1 MVNNTST
8 PKSPMTMMM
17 ENGRN
22 VTVGAGNGRAS
33 GVLRSAESIVS
44 QVSVEMRNNNNITRL
59 DMLHFSDRRDG
70 PTQAPPPQVG
80 NPLFF
85 YLPPVGCSTPAKL
98 HPLYHS
104 ARHECDSWLLSALK
118 PKTQAY
124 AQFLVQSLHPLFV
137 CLTMPRAIGSRVAPL
152 CKLLALLFVLDN
164 FSDEL
169 GVLDINP
176 VNNVSV
182 SEKDFYLHIL
192 DLLQDKHG
200 SSVGTADFEAS
211 AELSEM
217 SGLIVRTWDE
227 IKAEMPANQQRRFL
241 GIIGELFHETLR
253 QSEKREQTQGGVIDL
268 GTYLSFRRITGGG
281 YVFMIMSEF
290 GTGIDLDDEVVEHPD
305 IMKLQELVA
314 YHVAYVNDL
323 LSFRKEF
330 CLGHHQNLPS
340 ILCVHEGYNLQESIF
355 RLCVMIRGLDDEFVS
370 LKKKV
375 SMNTSLMERQGV
387 QEYLE
392 VLGYVMSGFLEW
404 GYQTGR
410 YHGLNNHLTL
420 RHGLVS
426 LVHLDFTL
434 ITQGVAKSELFA
446 DYT

>member
-1 MVNNTST
+1 MKMVDNTT
-8 PKSPMTMMM
+8 PKSSPMTV
-17 ENGRN
+17 ENSRD
-22 VTVGAGNGRAS
+22 VTMGVRNGRAS

-44 QVSVEMRNNNNITRL
+44 QVSAETLRNNNITRL
-59 DMLHFSDRRDG
+59 DMLHLSNHHGGTMQG
-70 PTQAPPPQVG
+70 PLPQVG

-85 YLPPVGCSTPAKL
+85 YLPPVGCSTPATL

-104 ARHECDSWLLSALK
+104 ARHECDSWLLSVLK

-137 CLTMPRAIGSRVAPL
+137 CLTMPEALNSRILPL
-152 CKLLALLFVLDN
+152 CKLVAWLFVLDN

-169 GVLDINP
+169 LLMSGGDGSPN
-176 VNNVSV
+176 SV
-182 SEKDFYLHIL
+182 TEKDYYDHIIS
-192 DLLQDKHG
+192 LLEHG
-200 SSVGTADFEAS
+200 RSSGNIES
-211 AELSEM
+211 NAELSRM
-217 SGLIVRTWDE
+217 SDVFLDVWDE
-227 IKAEMPANQQRRFL
+227 IKSQMPARQQKRFIRIL
-241 GIIGELFHETLR
+241 QDIFDATLR
-253 QSEKREQTQGGVIDL
+253 QSDNRDEQGIADL
-268 GTYLSFRRITGGG
+268 NTYLSFRKYTGEG
-281 YVFMIMSEF
+281 YAFMIMSEF

-305 IMKLQELVA
+305 IVKLQELVA

-355 RLCVMIRGLDDEFVS
+355 RVCVMIRGLDDEFVS

-375 SMNTSLMERQGV
+375 TMNTSLMERKGV
-387 QEYLE
+387 KEYLD

-420 RHGLVS
+420 RQGLVS

-446 DYT
+446 DYS